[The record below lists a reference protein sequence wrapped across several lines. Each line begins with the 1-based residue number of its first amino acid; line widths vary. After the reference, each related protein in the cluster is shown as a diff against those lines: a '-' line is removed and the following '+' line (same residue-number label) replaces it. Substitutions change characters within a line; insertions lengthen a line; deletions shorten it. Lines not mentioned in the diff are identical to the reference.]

1 MALRPRAR
9 KTKGITHGRPP
20 LLKAR
25 SATLSS
31 KATRSIIRSH
41 HKLHK
46 EHAKAIEQ
54 GDAAQASG
62 LERAINDKGG
72 LQSYQIASTLG
83 QSSARGGDSS
93 KVLVEWLQEPISNA
107 RSRDVR
113 LRMLEIGALST
124 KNACSQ
130 VDCLDVT
137 RIDLHSQEP
146 GIREIDFMD
155 LPAPESEGQRYE
167 IISLSL
173 VLNFVPNPAA
183 RGAMLRRIPDFLSID
198 SSKPASGHFPC
209 LFLVLPLPCV
219 ANSRYLTDGRLA
231 EMMAS
236 LGFSLIRVK
245 KTSKLHYSLWKHG
258 QDDLVRSATFKKEEL
273 RSGSSRN
280 NFAITML
287 MES

>member
-9 KTKGITHGRPP
+9 KTKRITHGRPP
-20 LLKAR
+20 LLEAH

-46 EHAKAIEQ
+46 EHAKAVEQ
-54 GDAAQASG
+54 SDAAKASD

-93 KVLVEWLQEPISNA
+93 KVLVEWLQEAISNA

-137 RIDLHSQEP
+137 RIDLRSQEP

-155 LPAPESEGQRYE
+155 LPAPESKGQRYE

-173 VLNFVPNPAA
+173 VLNFVPDPAA
-183 RGAMLRRIPDFLSID
+183 RGAMLRRIPDFLSIG
-198 SSKPASGHFPC
+198 SSEPASGHFPC

-236 LGFSLIRVK
+236 LGLSLIRVK

>member
-25 SATLSS
+25 PATLSS

-46 EHAKAIEQ
+46 EHAKAVEQ
-54 GDAAQASG
+54 GDAAQASD
-62 LERAINDKGG
+62 LKRAINDKGG

-93 KVLVEWLQEPISNA
+93 KVLVEWLQEAISNA

-155 LPAPESEGQRYE
+155 LPTPESKGQRYE

-173 VLNFVPNPAA
+173 VLNFVPDPAA

-198 SSKPASGHFPC
+198 SSEAASGHLPS

-219 ANSRYLTDGRLA
+219 ANSRYLTDGRLV

-245 KTSKLHYSLWKHG
+245 KTSKLHYSLWKRERN
-258 QDDLVRSATFKKEEL
+258 DLVRSAAFKKEEL

>member
-1 MALRPRAR
+1 MGLRPRAGR
-9 KTKGITHGRPP
+9 TKGITHGRPP
-20 LLKAR
+20 LLKTR
-25 SATLSS
+25 SVSLSS

-41 HKLHK
+41 HKLRK
-46 EHAKAIEQ
+46 AHAKAVGE
-54 GDAAQASG
+54 GDVARAG
-62 LERAINDKGG
+62 NLERAINDQGG
-72 LQSYQIASTLG
+72 LRSYQVASTLG

-93 KVLVEWLQEPISNA
+93 KVLVEWLREDISHA

-113 LRMLEIGALST
+113 LRILEIGALST
-124 KNACSQ
+124 QNACSQ
-130 VDCLDVT
+130 LDCVDVT

-155 LPAPESEGQRYE
+155 LPAPESESRKYQ

-173 VLNFVPNPAA
+173 VLNFVPDPAA
-183 RGAMLRRIPDFLSID
+183 RGAMLKRIPDFLGTGSVE
-198 SSKPASGHFPC
+198 SGSCHLPC

-236 LGFSLIRVK
+236 LRFSLIKVK
-245 KTSKLHYSLWKHG
+245 KTSKLHYSLWKHERNH
-258 QDDLVRSATFKKEEL
+258 LVRDATFKKEKL
-273 RSGSSRN
+273 RSGPSRN

-287 MES
+287 MGG